1 MDLQESSLSLSKG
14 HHGMLGRGSTVLIE
28 IDSGCKQVLRI
39 TKDCLLNSIT
49 ERRNFDKFKWE

>member
-1 MDLQESSLSLSKG
+1 MVGVVVGGGL
-14 HHGMLGRGSTVLIE
+14 TVFLE
-28 IDSGCKQVLRI
+28 NDSGCKQVLRI